1 VDEALAIGRRAR
13 VPVDVIHLKIAEHTL
28 WKQMPKLVARLTEA
42 RAEGLDVTANVY
54 PYRAGQNALQ
64 TILPPWAHEGGRT
77 AMLVRLRD
85 PAQRERL
92 ARDITNGLPGWYNH
106 YTATGS
112 WEGML
117 LVSLS
122 SPEYKRFE
130 GRRMSEV
137 IAAFPGR
144 APLDVLFDTLIAN
157 GGEVPTVYFHH
168 AEEDMQHA
176 LRQAFVSIGS
186 DGTAV
191 KIGTPTAAGHPH
203 PRYYGTFARVL
214 GRYVRELKVLTLE
227 EAVRKMTSA
236 NTAKVRVFDRGLL
249 RPGQWADVAVFDPA
263 RVADHATFENPH
275 RYATGIEY
283 VLVNGQLVLDRGR
296 PTGARP
302 GAIVRGQAGP
312 ARVPPVD

>member
-1 VDEALAIGRRAR
+1 
-13 VPVDVIHLKIAEHTL
+13 
-28 WKQMPKLVARLTEA
+28 
-42 RAEGLDVTANVY
+42 
-54 PYRAGQNALQ
+54 
-64 TILPPWAHEGGRT
+64 
-77 AMLVRLRD
+77 
-85 PAQRERL
+85 
-92 ARDITNGLPGWYNH
+92 
-106 YTATGS
+106 
-112 WEGML
+112 ML

-144 APLDVLFDTLIAN
+144 PPLDVLFDTLIAN

-283 VLVNGQLVLDRGR
+283 VLVNGQVVLDRGR

-302 GAIVRGQAGP
+302 GAIVRGQAGA